1 MPLCLFSLM
10 HGIVQ
15 CRGASKK
22 GLAAATTRP
31 IHHSARLNIGTK
43 YQRIC
48 MVSKLCLL
56 MNIKQ
61 EPSLV
66 LPLDY
71 LSEPNLRSI
80 ELDTGLKVVLHL
92 YLTAKA

>member
-1 MPLCLFSLM
+1 M

-15 CRGASKK
+15 CRCASKK
-22 GLAAATTRP
+22 GLAATTTRP
-31 IHHSARLNIGTK
+31 IHHSAGVNIGTK
-43 YQRIC
+43 YQRIR

-56 MNIKQ
+56 INIKQ
-61 EPSLV
+61 ELSLV

-92 YLTAKA
+92 YLTARA